1 MASVLNTLRMRV
13 SRRVHVWCLYIHNY
27 GNKGFENN
35 GTISV
40 INSTVTWLFS
50 YRTARD
56 QVKCFNI
63 YMNKGFDDTVC
74 VSVSVRVHAV
84 RGHRTK
90 GSGERTSELHYGI
103 RKGNHNTNSA

>member
-1 MASVLNTLRMRV
+1 MCTCGVCTSTITGTKG
-13 SRRVHVWCLYIHNY
+13 SRTTGQC
-27 GNKGFENN
+27 
-35 GTISV
+35 V

-63 YMNKGFDDTVC
+63 YVNKGFDDTVC

-90 GSGERTSELHYGI
+90 GSGERTSELH
-103 RKGNHNTNSA
+103 